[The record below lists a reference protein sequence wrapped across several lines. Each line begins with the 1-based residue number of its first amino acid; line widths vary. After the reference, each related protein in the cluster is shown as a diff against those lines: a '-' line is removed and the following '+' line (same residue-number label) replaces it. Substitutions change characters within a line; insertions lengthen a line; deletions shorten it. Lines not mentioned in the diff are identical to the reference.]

1 VCYAWAVHDFTPAH
15 ALIGGALIATSL
27 AIMLITTGRIGGLS
41 GIFAG
46 FVVPRAGDWAWRA
59 WFIAGA
65 LVVGVAFQN
74 ARPETFD
81 AGARVPLWLVA
92 LSGALVGFGV
102 RAGNG
107 CTSGHGLCGMSR
119 WSKRS
124 IIATMTFFAVGV
136 ATATLS
142 GTLLRAS

>member
-1 VCYAWAVHDFTPAH
+1 MCYACAVHDFTPVH
-15 ALIGGALIATSL
+15 ALVGGALIATSL
-27 AIMLITTGRIGGLS
+27 AIMLITTGRIAGLS

-46 FVVPRAGDWAWRA
+46 FVMPKAGDWGWRA

-65 LVVGVAFQN
+65 LIVGAAFQI

-92 LSGALVGFGV
+92 MSGVLVGLGV

-119 WSKRS
+119 MSKRS
-124 IIATMTFFAVGV
+124 IVATMTFFAVGV
-136 ATATLS
+136 VTATIS